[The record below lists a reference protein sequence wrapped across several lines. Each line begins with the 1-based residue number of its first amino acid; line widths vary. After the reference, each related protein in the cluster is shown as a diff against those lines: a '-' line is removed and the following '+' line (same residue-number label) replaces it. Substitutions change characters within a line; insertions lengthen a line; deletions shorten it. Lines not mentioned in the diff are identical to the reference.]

1 MLSSP
6 GNSTAEAALGL
17 LVERDRLLLLLFSA
31 LLGLWLMSSIALHGN
46 TKRDRQI
53 LDGRLCADDILFYT
67 QVIKPFEQ
75 NVGDS
80 TELY

>member
-31 LLGLWLMSSIALHGN
+31 LLGLWLMSSMALHGN
-46 TKRDRQI
+46 TI
-53 LDGRLCADDILFYT
+53 LHSGTHADVSNSGCKTGNSILHT
-67 QVIKPFEQ
+67 GIKTLE
-75 NVGDS
+75 V
-80 TELY
+80 